1 MSITSEINRIKGNI
15 ADAYTAAG
23 GKGATL
29 PVTQDSANLA
39 SCISSITGGGITP
52 TGTINITQN
61 GVYDVTN
68 YAEADVDVQGGSSP
82 VIQSLS
88 ITPTTSQQTHTAP
101 TGVDGYSPVTVSAV
115 DSNIDPNILSNN
127 IKSGVTIL
135 GITGTYVGD
144 IEVIEATNKTSAFVT
159 GGEKVFVEK
168 VETLTRD
175 FTVIGNPAI
184 DDTTGVYTG
193 TAGNTACIFKSLTN
207 EVPQSFEMVIKMQHL
222 TANTGWMFYFADAFE
237 FSDRFWNVGGARV
250 SLYNDDTKLS
260 WYVGG
265 VKFTASLP
273 FANMINEQ
281 YYWYKIQVNGTQVTT
296 SYSLNGEDFNTVAT
310 GTADMDAVSG
320 GTYFNIGS
328 SNYRPFVFDLSECY
342 VKVDGNIFWAPYIKS
357 VENNIL
363 PFNQITSNAVT
374 GQCLESISVNGTG
387 RVRTLKIT
395 S

>member
-1 MSITSEINRIKGNI
+1 MSIATAIQNAQGKVAN
-15 ADAYTAAG
+15 AYTAVSNKG
-23 GKGATL
+23 GTL
-29 PVTQDSANLA
+29 PATQDLSNLPTA
-39 SCISSITGGGITP
+39 INSISG
-52 TGTINITQN
+52 
-61 GVYDVTN
+61 
-68 YAEADVDVQGGSSP
+68 GGSSP
-82 VIQSLS
+82 VITSLS
-88 ITPTTSQQTHTAP
+88 ITPTTSSQEHTAP
-101 TGVDGYSPVTVSAV
+101 TGVDGFSPVTVSAV

-127 IKSGVTIL
+127 IKHGVTIL
-135 GITGTYVGD
+135 GITGTYIGD
-144 IEVIEATNKTSAFVT
+144 IEVLEATNKTSALVT
-159 GGEKVFVEK
+159 GGEKVFVEN

-175 FTVIGNPAI
+175 FTVIGNPSI

-193 TAGNTACIFKSLTN
+193 TAGNTACVYKVLEN
-207 EVPQSFEMVIKMQHL
+207 VLPQSFEMVIKMQHL
-222 TANTGWMFYFADAFE
+222 TANTGYWFYLADAFE
-237 FSDRFWNVGGARV
+237 FSDAFWNAAGARV

-273 FANMINEQ
+273 FANMINGQ

-342 VKVDGNIFWAPYIKS
+342 AKVDGNMFWEPYIKS
-357 VENNIL
+357 IENNIL
-363 PFNQITSNAVT
+363 PFSQITSNAVT

-387 RVRTLKIT
+387 RVRTLKII
-395 S
+395 